1 MTSFNFCFDGIE
13 KGSIVAVSTIG
24 VKKEKSHFLLGYNE
38 MLSRIKPSKII
49 CCGKPF
55 GEMKGDIIEVDYA
68 KTNNLQKL
76 NKNLYVK
83 TVYGYVD
90 GGYYLSEKGGGSAS
104 GQSSGNPSSSN
115 SLPVK
120 SKPNSKSVRY
130 SNGEKIQERYYDEN
144 GEAKMDVD
152 YTNHGNPKRH
162 PKVPHRHRWING
174 RRMKTDE

>member
-1 MTSFNFCFDGIE
+1 
-13 KGSIVAVSTIG
+13 
-24 VKKEKSHFLLGYNE
+24 
-38 MLSRIKPSKII
+38 
-49 CCGKPF
+49 
-55 GEMKGDIIEVDYA
+55 MKGDIIEVDYA
-68 KTNNLQKL
+68 KTNNLKKS

-130 SNGEKIQERYYDEN
+130 SNGEKFKKDI
-144 GEAKMDVD
+144 M
-152 YTNHGNPKRH
+152 
-162 PKVPHRHRWING
+162 
-174 RRMKTDE
+174 MKTAKRKWMLITQITVIRKGIRKYHIGIGG